1 MKVLDK
7 IPAGKQLVLFDG
19 VCNFCDQTVQRIMKA
34 DHHNLFVFASLQSET
49 GQEVVRYI
57 GISSTT
63 DSVIL
68 YQPGKAYYTESD
80 AVLEI
85 ARQLSGFYPML
96 LAGKIIP
103 KGWRDAAY
111 RYFARNR
118 YKWYGKKDE
127 CAVPTPETRS
137 KFLS

>member
-1 MKVLDK
+1 MNVLDK

-34 DHHNLFVFASLQSET
+34 DHQNLFVFASLQSET

-103 KGWRDAAY
+103 KGWRDTAY

-127 CAVPTPETRS
+127 CTVPTPETRS